1 MEYFARAAYSQYG
14 LEYSI
19 ARPFNCVGI
28 GEVKTD
34 TNKKL
39 SSNSKNLALSH
50 VVPDLIL
57 KSLDY
62 DGELEI
68 LGEGNQIRHYTYG
81 EDLAKG
87 ICTLLTHENAKNN
100 DFNLST
106 SESTTV
112 LELANLILA
121 KYIQERT

>member
-1 MEYFARAAYSQYG
+1 M
-14 LEYSI
+14 
-19 ARPFNCVGI
+19 
-28 GEVKTD
+28 
-34 TNKKL
+34 
-39 SSNSKNLALSH
+39 
-50 VVPDLIL
+50 PDLIL

-106 SESTTV
+106 SESTPR
-112 LELANLILA
+112 IR
-121 KYIQERT
+121 IS